1 MANHIDSKQLD
12 SYQGGEFSI
21 EDMFKEIKE
30 TAEREGV
37 KTIEQ
42 FKDLVDDLV
51 EEKRIYGFF
60 SDDEDI
66 IQLKKDILARWQEM
80 EKILKK

>member
-66 IQLKKDILARWQEM
+66 IQLKKDILARWPEM